1 MTTGTTL
8 KMSEIIACAALAIVT
23 ATTTTLIFVNV
34 IFSVPMV
41 A

>member
-1 MTTGTTL
+1 MTTLTSL
-8 KMSEIIACAALAIVT
+8 KSAEIVACAALAFVT
-23 ATTTTLIFVNV
+23 AITTTLIFVNV

>member
-8 KMSEIIACAALAIVT
+8 KMSEVIACAALAVVT
-23 ATTTTLIFVNV
+23 AMTTTLIFVNV